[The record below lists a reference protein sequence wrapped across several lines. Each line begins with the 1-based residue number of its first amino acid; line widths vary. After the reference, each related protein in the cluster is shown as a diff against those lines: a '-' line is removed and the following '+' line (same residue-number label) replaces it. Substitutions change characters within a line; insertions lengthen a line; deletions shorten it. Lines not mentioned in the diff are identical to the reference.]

1 VEIFPA
7 KIEIER
13 ARVLRADRRLD
24 VLAPITGRAS
34 GEVEVEFFAAQERFE
49 FSEDI
54 DAENRR
60 VRFNR
65 QIPADQARLGTGIM
79 TMTYGGD
86 VDTRPQEVRLR
97 AASQRANL
105 DMDRPVIED
114 GRLKADGTISGRAR
128 GIVRLQLQYVV
139 DGVTETVELRGG
151 IDDGRWE
158 IDEAL
163 SQEVRDGIAQRT
175 GTVHSYTLFTGYF
188 ERRIRGEMQSS
199 SRFWATPEPS
209 NRARS
214 LKCRGS
220 GPARRQAGPALGGVH
235 LCRWAPGALPRS

>member
-1 VEIFPA
+1 
-7 KIEIER
+7 
-13 ARVLRADRRLD
+13 LD
-24 VLAPITGRAS
+24 YATYV
-34 GEVEVEFFAAQERFE
+34 VEFFAAQERFE

-105 DMDRPVIED
+105 DLDRPVIED

-139 DGVTETVELRGG
+139 DGVTETVELRGE

-158 IDEAL
+158 IDEVL

-175 GTVHSYTLFTGYF
+175 GTVHSY
-188 ERRIRGEMQSS
+188 
-199 SRFWATPEPS
+199 
-209 NRARS
+209 
-214 LKCRGS
+214 
-220 GPARRQAGPALGGVH
+220 PARRQAGPALGGVH
-235 LCRWAPGALPRS
+235 LSRWAPGALPRS